1 MQAGQKQ
8 LSGSQIARPPRR
20 RQYIYYEP
28 TVSLAIYFGFVSS
41 LDLVYTLKCLSKI
54 FNPDIFPEAYYG
66 KILSQV
72 HKKTYK

>member
-8 LSGSQIARPPRR
+8 LSGSQIARPLRR

-28 TVSLAIYFGFVSS
+28 TVTLAIYFGFVSS

-54 FNPDIFPEAYYG
+54 FNQDIFPEAYYG
-66 KILSQV
+66 KILGQV
-72 HKKTYK
+72 HKITYK